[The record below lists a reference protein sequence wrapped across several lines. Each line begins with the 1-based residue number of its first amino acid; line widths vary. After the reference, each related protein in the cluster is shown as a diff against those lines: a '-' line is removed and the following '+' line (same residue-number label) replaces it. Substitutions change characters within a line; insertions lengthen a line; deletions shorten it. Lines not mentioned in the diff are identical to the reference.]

1 MFLAIV
7 SLSQFKVR
15 GESVRSP
22 AGMGGGGGAG
32 TPARACRIPREHAAA
47 PRRSTPSP
55 ARPTPPPPQIAYSL
69 LMRAAAGRASNDVLA
84 ALQATLK
91 QHLAFAESIFG
102 QPHTFTPSA
111 THVLLVAIMI
121 CLLANRR

>member
-1 MFLAIV
+1 M
-7 SLSQFKVR
+7 
-15 GESVRSP
+15 RSP

-32 TPARACRIPREHAAA
+32 TPARAYRIPRERAAV

-55 ARPTPPPPQIAYSL
+55 ARPTLPPQIAYSL
-69 LMRAAAGRASNDVLA
+69 LMRAAAGKASNDVLA